1 MKAKKKNKSFVLVNL
16 DLNKFKRINDTY
28 GHAAGDAVLKDVAT
42 RIVSLLRSNDVVAR
56 VGGDEFLILL
66 PRVHKKDD
74 IELIMEKIEMC
85 ISSSPVK
92 FKEWEIRV
100 ETSIGYALYL
110 EEMKSPDE
118 LLHQADQNM
127 YLNKHNDQ

>member
-1 MKAKKKNKSFVLVNL
+1 
-16 DLNKFKRINDTY
+16 
-28 GHAAGDAVLKDVAT
+28 
-42 RIVSLLRSNDVVAR
+42 
-56 VGGDEFLILL
+56 
-66 PRVHKKDD
+66 
-74 IELIMEKIEMC
+74 MEKIEMC